1 MKRSVLAAFS
11 VIVLCGLLSL
21 PTTLVNAYY
30 DDYETTN
37 YSAIE
42 TPVTDGAWTTET
54 EWVDAEVPS
63 NLPVTFHW
71 RDKWTMPGVIME
83 YYIIEFFTDNTTD
96 SGDYFEYCCDRYAD
110 GGSAPQEDDIKLEY
124 VGHSGLSGLTVYQ
137 GNGTGWEEYTDFTW
151 PSEINIVESISDSP
165 LDSNPHWIIELT
177 MDRTK
182 FDVSLATPAYC
193 PWIRIAVYDESNDT
207 AGVQAWPPTSPDVP
221 NDWGLETGSASNI
234 PEPLTVAAVVFLS
247 TAAVIVSFYFLRKH
261 PKTQSQNSGET
272 SGTR

>member
-21 PTTLVNAYY
+21 PTVVKSYY
-30 DDYETTN
+30 DGYETTN
-37 YSAIE
+37 YQAIT
-42 TPVTDGAWTTET
+42 TPVTDGAWTTDT
-54 EWVDAEVPS
+54 EWDDAEVPP
-63 NLPVTFHW
+63 NLPATFHW
-71 RDKWTMPGVIME
+71 RDKWTWPSNIIEHYV
-83 YYIIEFFTDNTTD
+83 IEFFTDNTTD
-96 SGDYFEYCCDRYAD
+96 TGDYFQYCCDCDAD
-110 GGSAPQEDDIKLEY
+110 GGSAPQTDDIKLEY
-124 VGHSGLSGLTVYQ
+124 VGHNGLSGLTVYR

-151 PSEINIVESISDSP
+151 PDEINIVDSISGSP

-182 FDVSLATPAYC
+182 FDVSVSGYS
-193 PWIRIAVYDESNDT
+193 PWIRIAVYDESNAT

-221 NDWGLETGSASNI
+221 NDWGLETGTTETI

-247 TAAVIVSFYFLRKH
+247 TVAVIVSFYFLRKH